1 MTPITAAATE
11 PALAGLLAFPR
22 FDPSRQTY
30 DVFVCQVDG
39 SDCQRVAAEASQ
51 PDLLPGGNQLV
62 VHSWK
67 ADDKGLVL
75 QTLAGERI
83 WRITDRLEAAR
94 PSVDFQGNVYVYH
107 SRQVPDRQPRL
118 YRTHGSENRP
128 IKRGADPVLGLSPAW
143 LPDGRVLFSG
153 CMGAECG
160 ILVMHADGTRTRQ
173 VVAGATETNP
183 EASPDG
189 KRVAFMSQR
198 DGNWEVYLADLD
210 DGNVSR
216 LTRNPANDGLP
227 TWSPD
232 GRHIAFVSDRGGSW
246 ALWVMRSDGSDQRRL
261 FGIGGPLDGQVRDA
275 APHENH
281 GWIEER
287 ISWGPVL

>member
-1 MTPITAAATE
+1 
-11 PALAGLLAFPR
+11 
-22 FDPSRQTY
+22 
-30 DVFVCQVDG
+30 
-39 SDCQRVAAEASQ
+39 
-51 PDLLPGGNQLV
+51 
-62 VHSWK
+62 
-67 ADDKGLVL
+67 
-75 QTLAGERI
+75 
-83 WRITDRLEAAR
+83 
-94 PSVDFQGNVYVYH
+94 
-107 SRQVPDRQPRL
+107 
-118 YRTHGSENRP
+118 
-128 IKRGADPVLGLSPAW
+128 VLGLSPAW